1 MLQKTNSH
9 FVISQPNL
17 APLIAKVRG
26 QLEAKHWALREEQ
39 LPDLYAIFP
48 TLMDEPDVVQH
59 YPPAPRK
66 PDWDDDC
73 VYIHSSGSTGHPK
86 PIPQAHRQVL
96 DWCTSGAWLTC

>member
-1 MLQKTNSH
+1 MEEL
-9 FVISQPNL
+9 V
-17 APLIAKVRG
+17 KVVKRSLDYG
-26 QLEAKHWALREEQ
+26 QCGGWYMLEAKHWALREEQ

-96 DWCTSGAWLTC
+96 DWCTSGAWLAC